1 MKTNT
6 KLTIAATLG
15 VVTLGATLV
24 GAVPA
29 LAAGTGTGGG
39 AGLQSGVC
47 QTASALSSGAARV
60 SAPAACAGFVDADG
74 DGICDNR
81 GTGTG
86 GGNGAGYVDADGDG
100 VCDNYGT
107 GAGNGYGNGSGAG
120 DGNGYGAGTGNAAGG
135 GHHGGNAGGHHGK
148 GHGRC

>member
-15 VVTLGATLV
+15 VVTLGATLI

-39 AGLQSGVC
+39 AGMQSGVC
-47 QTASALSSGAARV
+47 QAAGTLSSGAARV
-60 SAPAACAGFVDADG
+60 STSAACAVFVDADS

-81 GTGTG
+81 GTGAS

-107 GAGNGYGNGSGAG
+107 GAGSGYGNGAG
-120 DGNGYGAGTGNAAGG
+120 TGTGNGAGTGTGNG
-135 GHHGGNAGGHHGK
+135 GHHGA

>member
-15 VVTLGATLV
+15 VVTLGATLI

-47 QTASALSSGAARV
+47 QTASTLSSGAARV
-60 SAPAACAGFVDADG
+60 SASAACVGFVDADG

-81 GTGTG
+81 GTGAG
-86 GGNGAGYVDADGDG
+86 GGNG
-100 VCDNYGT
+100 YGT
-107 GAGNGYGNGSGAG
+107 GAGNATSN
-120 DGNGYGAGTGNAAGG
+120 

>member
-15 VVTLGATLV
+15 VVTLGATLI

-29 LAAGTGTGGG
+29 LAVGTGAGGG
-39 AGLQSGVC
+39 DGLQSGAC
-47 QTASALSSGAARV
+47 QTASTLSSGAARV
-60 SAPAACAGFVDADG
+60 SASAACAGFVDADG
-74 DGICDNR
+74 DDICDNR
-81 GTGTG
+81 GSGAG

-107 GAGNGYGNGSGAG
+107 GAGSGNGA
-120 DGNGYGAGTGNAAGG
+120 GNGYGAGAGTGNGG
-135 GHHGGNAGGHHGK
+135 GHHGGNGSGNGGHHGA

>member
-1 MKTNT
+1 MLMQGFGGVVRFCCEGNLRRHIDRKDEAMKTNT

-15 VVTLGATLV
+15 VVTLGATLI

-47 QTASALSSGAARV
+47 QTASTLSSGAARV
-60 SAPAACAGFVDADG
+60 SASAACVGFVDADG

-81 GTGTG
+81 GTGAG
-86 GGNGAGYVDADGDG
+86 GGNG
-100 VCDNYGT
+100 YGT
-107 GAGNGYGNGSGAG
+107 GAGNATSN
-120 DGNGYGAGTGNAAGG
+120 